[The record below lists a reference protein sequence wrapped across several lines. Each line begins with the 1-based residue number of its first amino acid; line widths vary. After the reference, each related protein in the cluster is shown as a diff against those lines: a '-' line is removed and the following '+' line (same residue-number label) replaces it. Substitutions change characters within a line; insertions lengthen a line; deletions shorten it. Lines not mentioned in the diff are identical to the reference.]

1 MKTPTIILIFLLA
14 ININM
19 LFANNGAGDP
29 VKTVFPKTETTVK
42 LTDLAPSLPKEADF
56 TDAIE
61 NEPFYEKLLLDLTPV
76 TPREADF
83 EDNETDRP
91 MNIKTF
97 APVMPEY
104 ADFSDQ

>member
-1 MKTPTIILIFLLA
+1 MKTPTIILTLVLSM
-14 ININM
+14 NIN
-19 LFANNGAGDP
+19 LFFANNGTGDP

-56 TDAIE
+56 TDAVEIAPIPE
-61 NEPFYEKLLLDLTPV
+61 DLLLNLAPV

-83 EDNETDRP
+83 EDTETNRP
-91 MNIKTF
+91 MDFKTL
-97 APVMPEY
+97 APVMPKH